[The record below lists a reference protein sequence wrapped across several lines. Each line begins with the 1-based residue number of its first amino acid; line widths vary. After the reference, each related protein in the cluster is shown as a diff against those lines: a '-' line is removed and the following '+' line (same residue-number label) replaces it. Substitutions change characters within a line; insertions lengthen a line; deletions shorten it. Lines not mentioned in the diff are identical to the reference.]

1 MTYRSEM
8 KKKLGVTFWKK
19 CIFAKF
25 SLFQSPFHRFFF
37 RGPIHPPWGPFCQS
51 RKKNRD
57 WRKKVT
63 KYFFAFLWGLPLINL
78 WVLSPYLVTSGT
90 GLTRAFRNGKTIGK
104 TPKNEVPMKKSLN
117 NIFYIHKS
125 AFKDSSKFGLNGPP

>member
-1 MTYRSEM
+1 M

-25 SLFQSPFHRFFF
+25 SVFQSPLHRFLF
-37 RGPIHPPWGPFCQS
+37 RGPKHPPWSPFCHGW
-51 RKKNRD
+51 KKNCD
-57 WRKKVT
+57 WPKKVT
-63 KYFFAFLWGLPLINL
+63 KFFYALLRWLPLINH
-78 WVLSPYLVTSGT
+78 WVLSPYLGTSWP

-104 TPKNEVPMKKSLN
+104 TPKNEVPRDKSLN
-117 NIFYIHKS
+117 NIFYMHKS

>member
-1 MTYRSEM
+1 M

-25 SLFQSPFHRFFF
+25 SMFQSPLHKFFI
-37 RGPIHPPWGPFCQS
+37 RGPIHPPCGTFCHGQ
-51 RKKNRD
+51 KKNRTSY
-57 WRKKVT
+57 KKVT
-63 KYFFAFLWGLPLINL
+63 KYFFALLWGLPLINL
-78 WVLSPYLVTSGT
+78 CVFSPYLGTSRT

-104 TPKNEVPMKKSLN
+104 TPKNEVPRDKSLN
-117 NIFYIHKS
+117 NIFYMHKS

>member
-1 MTYRSEM
+1 M

-25 SLFQSPFHRFFF
+25 SVFQSPLHMFFF
-37 RGPIHPPWGPFCQS
+37 RGPKHLPWGPFCHG

-63 KYFFAFLWGLPLINL
+63 NFLYALLQWLLLINH
-78 WVLSPYLVTSGT
+78 WVLSPYLGT
-90 GLTRAFRNGKTIGK
+90 TKTRLSRAFWNGMAIGK
-104 TPKNEVPMKKSLN
+104 SPKNEVSRDKSLN
-117 NIFYIHKS
+117 NIFYKLTS
-125 AFKDSSKFGLNGPP
+125 ANQDSSKFWIYGPP